1 MATIRKDVKPDGT
14 VSSATSIIAGRTFGN
29 VIVQAALVVL
39 ALMWTIPTG
48 GLLVSS
54 FRTPNAIRE
63 TGWWT
68 IMTGAQTINSSLSF
82 NVAADGDDDAITPG
96 DTFTVT
102 AEESVLLDEVVEGFP
117 APSVGGFEIETITGQ
132 ATVESLGDPITL
144 PNIGTVTVN
153 DAIAVE
159 LDGEG
164 DYELF
169 AMNDLSNITV
179 EDFPFTLEYDIR
191 AVLEEEIDGTLT
203 IDTFG
208 QSVEIEGIG
217 TVVVRQNSSFDF
229 TPADS
234 FNGIFEPDLDQGES
248 IELPYELDYE
258 IITGSVE
265 TITGEATI
273 EALDEPVAIDEFGT
287 ITLIPSADVAFEPAE
302 GYTGFFIADID
313 ETEETPFTFEYELT
327 GIRNV
332 AQDLTIDRVNIAQT
346 VPQIGQVVVFEDGN
360 YAFAPRGNFAGE
372 FIPTLPDA
380 ADIPADAPFTI
391 SYEATR
397 SGGTLIEANAGDPT
411 EIAGVGT
418 LTMSSDGSYE
428 FTAAEDFNG
437 EVDLRYQIVEP
448 IFTLNNYD
456 FVLFSDGMGSAFL
469 NSLTITI
476 PATIV
481 PISIA
486 AFAAYAFS
494 WMDFP
499 GRRIL
504 FIIVVG
510 LQVVPLHLAL
520 IPMLRIYT
528 GLGINGTF
536 LALWLA
542 HTGFGMPLAV
552 FLLRNYIGNL
562 PRELIES
569 ASIDG
574 ASHFTIFVRLILP
587 LSVPALAAF
596 AIFQFLWV
604 WNDLI
609 VALVFLGDRSVVTSR
624 LSEMVGSRGQDWHVL
639 TAGAFVS
646 MSLPL
651 IVFLGL
657 QRYFVRGLLA
667 GSVKGG

>member
-1 MATIRKDVKPDGT
+1 
-14 VSSATSIIAGRTFGN
+14 VS
-29 VIVQAALVVL
+29 
-39 ALMWTIPTG
+39 
-48 GLLVSS
+48 
-54 FRTPNAIRE
+54 
-63 TGWWT
+63 
-68 IMTGAQTINSSLSF
+68 
-82 NVAADGDDDAITPG
+82 
-96 DTFTVT
+96 
-102 AEESVLLDEVVEGFP
+102 
-117 APSVGGFEIETITGQ
+117 
-132 ATVESLGDPITL
+132 L
-144 PNIGTVTVN
+144 P
-153 DAIAVE
+153 
-159 LDGEG
+159 L
-164 DYELF
+164 
-169 AMNDLSNITV
+169 
-179 EDFPFTLEYDIR
+179 
-191 AVLEEEIDGTLT
+191 
-203 IDTFG
+203 
-208 QSVEIEGIG
+208 
-217 TVVVRQNSSFDF
+217 
-229 TPADS
+229 
-234 FNGIFEPDLDQGES
+234 
-248 IELPYELDYE
+248 ELDYE
-258 IITGSVE
+258 VVTGSVE
-265 TITGEATI
+265 AVSGEVTI
-273 EALDEPVAIDEFGT
+273 EALDEAVTIDEFGT
-287 ITLIPSADVAFEPAE
+287 ITLIPSADVAFDPVE
-302 GYTGFFIADID
+302 GYEGFFVPDLD
-313 ETEETPFTFEYELT
+313 ETEDTPFTFDYELS
-327 GIRNV
+327 GVRNV
-332 AQDLTIDRVNIAQT
+332 AQELTIERVNVLQT
-346 VPQIGQVVVFEDGN
+346 VPQIGQVVVFEDGTH
-360 YAFAPRGNFAGE
+360 AFAPRGNFAGE
-372 FIPTLPDA
+372 FTPIIPDEVPTGEA
-380 ADIPADAPFTI
+380 FTI
-391 SYEATR
+391 NYEATR
-397 SGGTLIEANAGDPT
+397 SGGTLIAANTGEAT

-418 LTMSSDGSYE
+418 LTMGADGSYE
-428 FTAAEDFNG
+428 FTAAEGFNG
-437 EVDLRYQIVEP
+437 EVDLSYEIVEP
-448 IFTLNNYD
+448 LFTLNNYD
-456 FVLFSDGMGSAFL
+456 FVLFSDGMGEAFL

-504 FIIVVG
+504 FITVVG

-528 GLGINGTF
+528 SLGINGTF

-651 IVFLGL
+651 LVFFSL

>member
-1 MATIRKDVKPDGT
+1 MATIRKEVKPDGT
-14 VSSATSIIAGRTFGN
+14 ASSAVSIIAGKTFGN
-29 VIVQAALVVL
+29 ILVQAVLVLL

-68 IMTGAQTINSSLSF
+68 VLTGAETIDASLSF
-82 NVAADGDDDAITPG
+82 TVAEGGEGDVLAPG
-96 DTFTVT
+96 STLTVPL
-102 AEESVLLDEVVEGFP
+102 EESPLLANVVQGYP
-117 APSVGGFEIETITGQ
+117 QPSVGGFEIETINGQ
-132 ATVESLGDPITL
+132 ATVTALGEPIDI

-153 DAIAVE
+153 EAIAAE
-159 LDGEG
+159 FDGEG

-169 AMNDLSNITV
+169 SMSELEAISADDL
-179 EDFPFTLEYDIR
+179 PYTLAYDLR
-191 AVLEEEIDGTLT
+191 AVLETETDGSVNVEA
-203 IDTFG
+203 FG
-208 QSVEIEGIG
+208 QDVTIEGVGSVRVNQNG
-217 TVVVRQNSSFDF
+217 TYNF
-229 TPADS
+229 TPAEGFD
-234 FNGIFEPDLDQGES
+234 GVFEADLTQGKEVT
-248 IELPYELDYE
+248 LPLELDYE
-258 IITGSVE
+258 VVTGSAERVS
-265 TITGEATI
+265 GEVTI
-273 EALDEPVAIDEFGT
+273 EALNQEVAIDEFGT
-287 ITLIPSADVAFEPAE
+287 ITLVPSADVAFESAE
-302 GYTGFFIADID
+302 GYEGFFVPDLD
-313 ETEETPFTFEYELT
+313 ETEDVPFTFEYELS
-327 GIRNV
+327 GIRNI
-332 AQDLTIDRVNIAQT
+332 AQEMTIDRVNILQT
-346 VPQIGQVVVFEDGN
+346 VPQIGQVVVFEDGTH
-360 YAFAPRGNFAGE
+360 AFAPRGNFAGE
-372 FIPTLPDA
+372 FTPIISEEIPVGES
-380 ADIPADAPFTI
+380 FTI
-391 SYEATR
+391 DYEATR
-397 SGGTLIEANAGDPT
+397 SGGTLVAGSAGDAT
-411 EIAGVGT
+411 AIAGVGT
-418 LTMSSDGSYE
+418 LTMNADGSYE
-428 FTAAEDFNG
+428 FTAADDFSG
-437 EVDLRYQIVEP
+437 EVDLSYEIVEP
-448 IFTLNNYD
+448 LFTLNNYD
-456 FVLFSDGMGSAFL
+456 FVLFSDGMGEAFL

-494 WMDFP
+494 WMQFP

-504 FIIVVG
+504 FVTVVG

-528 GLGINGTF
+528 SLGINGTF

-574 ASHFTIFVRLILP
+574 ASHFTIFTRLILP

-609 VALVFLGDRSVVTSR
+609 VALVFLGNRSVVTSR

-651 IVFLGL
+651 LVFFSL

>member
-1 MATIRKDVKPDGT
+1 MAKIRKDVKPDGT
-14 VSSATSIIAGRTFGN
+14 ASSAASIIAGKTFGN
-29 VIVQAALVVL
+29 VLVQGALVLL
-39 ALMWTIPTG
+39 AFLWTIPTG

-68 IMTGAQTINSSLSF
+68 ILTGAQTIDSSLSF
-82 NVAADGDDDAITPG
+82 TVAEGDDDALTPG
-96 DTFTVT
+96 STLTVPL
-102 AEESVLLDEVVEGFP
+102 EESDLLANVVAGYP
-117 APSVGGFEIETITGQ
+117 DPSVGGFEVETITGQ
-132 ATVESLGDPITL
+132 ATVNELGEPIDL
-144 PNIGTVTVN
+144 PNIGTVVVN
-153 DAIAVE
+153 EAVDLE
-159 LDGEG
+159 FDGEG

-169 AMNDLSNITV
+169 LMNDLGKISV
-179 EDFPFTLEYDIR
+179 DDLPYTLVYDLR
-191 AVLEEEIDGTLT
+191 AVLETESDGTVNVES
-203 IDTFG
+203 FG
-208 QSVEIEGIG
+208 EDVVIEGVG
-217 TVVVRQNSSFDF
+217 TVRVRQNGTYDF
-229 TPADS
+229 TPAEG
-234 FNGIFEPDLDQGES
+234 FNGVFEADLDQGARVT
-248 IELPYELDYE
+248 LPLELDYE
-258 IITGSVE
+258 TTNGSVE
-265 TITGEATI
+265 TVSGEVTI
-273 EALDEPVAIDEFGT
+273 EALDEEVAIDEYGT
-287 ITLIPSADVAFEPAE
+287 VTLVPSADVAFDPVE
-302 GYTGFFIADID
+302 GYEGFFLPDLD
-313 ETEETPFTFEYELT
+313 QTEDPPFTFEYELSGMRT
-327 GIRNV
+327 V
-332 AQDLTIDRVNIAQT
+332 AQELTIDRVNILQT
-346 VPQIGQVVVFEDGN
+346 VPQIGQVVVFEDGT
-360 YAFAPRGNFAGE
+360 YAFASRGNFAGE
-372 FIPTLPDA
+372 FMPIIPDA
-380 ADIPADAPFTI
+380 ADIPVNEPFTLD
-391 SYEATR
+391 YEATR
-397 SGGTLIEANAGDPT
+397 SGGTLVAGNAGDAT
-411 EIAGVGT
+411 EISGVGT
-418 LTMSSDGSYE
+418 LTMNTDGSYE
-428 FTAAEDFNG
+428 FTVAEDFNG
-437 EVDLRYQIVEP
+437 EVDLSYEIVEP
-448 IFTLNNYD
+448 IFTLNNYN
-456 FVLFSDGMGSAFL
+456 FVLFSDGMGQAFL

-504 FIIVVG
+504 FVTVVG

-528 GLGINGTF
+528 SLGINGTF

-574 ASHFTIFVRLILP
+574 ASHFTIFIRLILP

-639 TAGAFVS
+639 TAGAFIS

-651 IVFLGL
+651 LVFFSL